1 MPTPSMKEDHISQ
14 VPALQLLVNLG
25 FKYLTPD
32 EALSLRGGKTSNV
45 ILEKVLFNWLKKNN
59 KVEYKGSK
67 YEFSNNNITRAVD
80 DLKHIRYDGLIR
92 TNEKIYDMLVMG
104 RAFDE
109 DIRGDLKSY
118 SLKYIDW
125 DDPGKN
131 IYHVTEEFSVD
142 TRDGKS
148 HRRPDIV
155 IFVNGIPLVVIE
167 CKKPGLDK
175 PIEQAIS
182 QHLRNQHDDEIPRLF
197 IFSQIL
203 MVISKNDGKYA
214 TTGTPKRWWS
224 LWREEEDI
232 EQTVAGFVNKSL
244 SSDVKDKLF
253 STRFRYIRNYFD
265 ELERNGR
272 EVTGQDKILYSL
284 FRPERLL
291 ELTKFFIV
299 YDAGDKKIAR
309 YQQYRAVK
317 KTMERIKK
325 YGDKGRRLGGVI
337 WHTQGSGK
345 SLTMV
350 MLAKKLALDSDILNP
365 RIVIVTDRVNLDTQI
380 WGTFKKCG
388 LAPVKART
396 GEHLLELLKNE
407 NREII
412 TSVIN
417 KFEAGLNKQ
426 DFRMKD
432 DNIFVLVDEG
442 HRSQYG
448 AFHAKMEKALPGACY
463 IGFTGTPLTK
473 REKNTLEKFGDFID
487 KYTIDRGV
495 KDEAI
500 VPLLYEGRHT
510 RQSLD
515 RENIDKWFDRITRDL
530 TDDQK
535 ADLKKKYSRLKE
547 LKETAGEISEIA
559 FDISVH
565 FQDNW
570 QNTGFKAQL
579 AVSSKE
585 AAIKFKKAFD
595 EFGMISSEVIISPPD
610 EREGQENTDSK
621 PKDLVIRFWK
631 RMMAK
636 YQNEEIYNREII
648 GKFSSDGS
656 PEILIVVDK
665 LLTGFDEPRNTV
677 LYIAK
682 PLKDHT
688 LLQAIARVNRVY
700 NDKEFGYIIDYQ
712 GILENLD
719 KALTEYRALE
729 GFDIEDI
736 LGTLTKVETE
746 VKTLDQ
752 KYEAL
757 MDIFKG
763 IKNKRDEEEY
773 EKLLANGEKREDF
786 YEKLSTYSRTLALAL
801 STVKFFNN
809 YADQDVKNFKDK
821 LKFFQNLRV
830 SVQKRYG
837 ERIDLGE
844 YKPKI
849 KKLLD
854 QFVSTEDIVILTEE
868 PVNIFDQTKFK
879 EEVEKLLGNASK
891 ADTIAHRT
899 LRSIRVK
906 YDEDPVFYEKFSKLI
921 KQAIE
926 DYRIKRIGEL
936 EYLNLVRK
944 YMRLVIHRKDEK
956 EPEILQG
963 KNEAK
968 AFYGVI
974 GKVIGKTCTLDDKK
988 RNHVA
993 NIGIE
998 LDGMIKENLVV
1009 DWHKKDDVQ
1018 KQMINQIE
1026 DYLLD
1031 ESGIVLDYEQIDEIL
1046 ERVMKI
1052 ARIRYA
1058 S

>member
-1 MPTPSMKEDHISQ
+1 MKEDHISQ
-14 VPALQLLVNLG
+14 IPALQLLINLG

-32 EALSLRGGKTSNV
+32 EALSLRSGKTSNV
-45 ILEKVLFNWLKKNN
+45 ILEKVLFNWLKENN
-59 KVEYKGSK
+59 TVEYRGGE

-80 DLKHIRYDGLIR
+80 DLMHVRYDGLVR

-104 RAFDE
+104 RSFDE

-125 DDPGKN
+125 DDPGNN

-142 TRDGKS
+142 KRDGRS

-175 PIEQAIS
+175 PIEQAVS

-203 MVISKNDGKYA
+203 MAISKNEGKYA
-214 TTGTPKRWWS
+214 TTGTEKRWWS
-224 LWREEEDI
+224 MWREEEDP
-232 EQTVAGFVNKSL
+232 EPMVSRFVNSPL
-244 SSDVKDKLF
+244 PSDVKDKLF
-253 STRFRYIRNYFD
+253 STRFRYVRYYFD
-265 ELERNGR
+265 ELEKNRR
-272 EVTGQDKILYSL
+272 EITGQDRTLYAL
-284 FRPERLL
+284 CRPERLL

-299 YDAGDKKIAR
+299 YDAGVKKIAR
-309 YQQYRAVK
+309 YQQYHAVK
-317 KTMERIKK
+317 KAMKRIKK
-325 YGDKGRRLGGVI
+325 YGEKGRRLGGVI

-350 MLAKKLALDSDILNP
+350 MLAKKLALDDDIQNP

-388 LAPVKART
+388 LEPVKAKT

-407 NREII
+407 NKQII

-426 DFRMKD
+426 DLRMND

-473 REKNTLEKFGDFID
+473 REKNTLQKFGDFID
-487 KYTIDRGV
+487 KYTMDRGV
-495 KDEAI
+495 KDKAI

-530 TDDQK
+530 TDGQK
-535 ADLKKKYSRLKE
+535 ADLKRKYSRLKE
-547 LKETAGEISEIA
+547 LKETAGEISEMA

-610 EREGQENTDSK
+610 EREGQESTDSK

-636 YQNEEIYNREII
+636 YQKEESYNREII
-648 GKFSSDGS
+648 GKFGSDGD

-719 KALTEYRALE
+719 KALTDYRALE
-729 GFDIEDI
+729 GFELEDI
-736 LGTLTKVETE
+736 LGSLTNVETE
-746 VKTLDQ
+746 IKALDR

-763 IKNKRDEEEY
+763 IKNRRDEEEY
-773 EKLLANGEKREDF
+773 EKLLVNVEKRENF
-786 YEKLSTYSRTLALAL
+786 YEKLSAYSRILALAL
-801 STVKFFNN
+801 STVKF
-809 YADQDVKNFKDK
+809 YEDHAESDVKNFKDK

-837 ERIDLGE
+837 ERIDLGD

-854 QFVSTEDIVILTEE
+854 QFVSTEEIVVLTEE
-868 PVNIFDQTKFK
+868 PVNIFDRTKFE
-879 EEVEKLLGNASK
+879 EEVEKLLGNASR

-906 YDEDPVFYEKFSKLI
+906 YDEDPVYYEKFSGLI
-921 KQAIE
+921 KKAIE
-926 DYRIKRIGEL
+926 DYGLKRINEL

-944 YMRLVIHRKDEK
+944 YMESLIQRKDEK

-963 KNEAK
+963 QNEAK
-968 AFYGVI
+968 AFYGVL
-974 GKVIGKTCTLDDKK
+974 GKVIEKTHELDDEK
-988 RNHVA
+988 RDHVA
-993 NIGIE
+993 GIGLE
-998 LDGMIKENLVV
+998 LDKIIKGNLMV
-1009 DWHKKDDVQ
+1009 DWQRKDDVQ
-1018 KQMINQIE
+1018 KRMIDKIE

-1031 ESGIVLDYEQIDEIL
+1031 KSGIDWDYEQIDEIL
-1046 ERVMKI
+1046 ERIMKI
-1052 ARIRYA
+1052 ARVRYA